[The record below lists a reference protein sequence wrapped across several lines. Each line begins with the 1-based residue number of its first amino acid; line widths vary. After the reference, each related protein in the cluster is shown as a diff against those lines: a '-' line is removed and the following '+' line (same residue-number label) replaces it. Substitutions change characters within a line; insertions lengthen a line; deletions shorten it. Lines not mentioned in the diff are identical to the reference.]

1 MVRPKATIE
10 PAKLVSAFAAHGLH
24 GTSSDQ
30 LARLAGVSKPT
41 LYAHGH
47 TKESLFLLTVEAEV
61 ERLLERLHRADKL
74 TRGRTARD
82 RAKGAAH
89 AILNHGA
96 ARPDGLRLLARIT
109 LDQPSTTTT
118 TVTAAVNRIPE
129 RITVALKRDL
139 TADRLDATLAPSL
152 ARAIWGAAIML
163 ATTPSGERRPNRE
176 RLAAIAASVVPPRPS
191 LPAEQ
196 WPPAT

>member
-176 RLAAIAASVVPPRPS
+176 RLAAIAASVIPPRPS
-191 LPAEQ
+191 LPAEH